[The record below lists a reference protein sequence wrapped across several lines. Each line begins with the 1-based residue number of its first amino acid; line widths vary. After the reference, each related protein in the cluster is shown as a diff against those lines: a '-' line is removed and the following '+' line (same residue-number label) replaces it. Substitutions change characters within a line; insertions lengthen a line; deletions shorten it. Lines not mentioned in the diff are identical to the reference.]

1 MDRRIPKTQ
10 KAILDAFVG
19 LMAEKN
25 FEQITINEIADRA
38 NVNRGTI
45 YLHYTDKFD
54 LLDQCI
60 DMHVMRLF
68 DACLDSD
75 ASRMPSKAAMLRVFE
90 YLEQHAAIYMTLM
103 NNKGVTSFRSRLMDA
118 ILQGIDEQMDGHI
131 PSLEI
136 NKAITV
142 QFLASAAVG
151 VVEWWMTN
159 SMPCPALDV
168 VEQLWCLLER
178 IQVVP
183 QTEIQPG

>member
-10 KAILDAFVG
+10 KAILEAFVE

-25 FEQITINEIADRA
+25 FEQITINEIAERA
-38 NVNRGTI
+38 NVNRGTV

-60 DMHVMRLF
+60 DIHMMQLF
-68 DACLDSD
+68 DTCLDSD

-90 YLEQHAAIYMTLM
+90 YLEQHAVVYMTLM
-103 NNKGVTSFRSRLMDA
+103 NNKGVTSFRSRLMTT

-136 NKAITV
+136 NKEITV

-159 SMPCPALDV
+159 SMPCPAEDV

-178 IQVVP
+178 IQFVP
-183 QTEIQPG
+183 QAAVQKK